1 MLSFNKIA
9 DDDVIEV
16 LNRLP
21 FNTLTEVLFLLLLQS
36 QLDEELLKFLIA
48 EVNAE
53 LLEAMK
59 ITELN
64 IT

>member
-1 MLSFNKIA
+1 MLSLNKIA